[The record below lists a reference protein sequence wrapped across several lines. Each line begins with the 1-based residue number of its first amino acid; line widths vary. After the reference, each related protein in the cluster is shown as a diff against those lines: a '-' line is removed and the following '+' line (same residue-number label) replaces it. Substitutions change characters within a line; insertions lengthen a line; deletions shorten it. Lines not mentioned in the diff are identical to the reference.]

1 MNSNLGTC
9 YGIGVGPGDPEL
21 ITLKAKRLIE
31 SVDVVAY
38 PATQTGESMAR
49 QIAAQCI
56 NDSVHEY
63 PIKIDMSS
71 NQTQLDDAYAIAAAA
86 INEFLDRGQNV
97 AVLCEGDPFFYG
109 SFIYIFSKLKA
120 SHHVEVV
127 PGVSSIM
134 ACGAVSQQPLTSHN
148 DILKVIP
155 ATLDKDRIKRQ
166 LDHQGTTAIIKLGR
180 HFQKVKTL
188 LSELDLLDCASYI
201 ERATL
206 PNQKQMP
213 LTDHESSKAPYF
225 SMILVNPS
233 WKQIND

>member
-1 MNSNLGTC
+1 MNSKLGTC

-21 ITLKAKRLIE
+21 ITLKAKRLIK
-31 SVDVVAY
+31 SVDVIAY

-56 NDSVHEY
+56 KDSAHEY
-63 PIKIDMSS
+63 PIKINMSS
-71 NQTQLDDAYAIAAAA
+71 NQAQLDHAYTLAAKT
-86 INEFLDRGQNV
+86 INEFLERGQNV

-109 SFIYIFSKLKA
+109 SFIYIFSKLKTT
-120 SHHVEVV
+120 HHVEIV

-188 LSELDLLDCASYI
+188 LDELDLLDYASYI

-206 PNQKQMP
+206 PNQKQIP
-213 LTDHESSKAPYF
+213 LTDLDSGKAPYF

-233 WKQIND
+233 WKQTNE

>member
-1 MNSNLGTC
+1 MNPNLGKC

-31 SVDVVAY
+31 SADIVAY

-56 NDSVHEY
+56 QDSTREY
-63 PIKIDMSS
+63 PIKINMSS
-71 NQTQLDDAYAIAAAA
+71 NASQLDDAYTVAANT
-86 INEFLDRGQNV
+86 ISEFLENGKNV
-97 AVLCEGDPFFYG
+97 AILCEGDPFFYG
-109 SFIYIFSKLKA
+109 SFIYIFSKLKTT
-120 SHHVEVV
+120 HRVEVI

-134 ACGAVSQQPLTSHN
+134 ACGAVSLQPLTSHN

-155 ATLDKDRIKRQ
+155 ATLDKDKIKRQ

-180 HFQKVKTL
+180 HFQKVKAL
-188 LSELDLLDCASYI
+188 LNELNLLDCASYI

-206 PNQKQMP
+206 ANQKQMP
-213 LTDHESSKAPYF
+213 LTDHESDKAPYF
-225 SMILVNPS
+225 SMILVNPN
-233 WKQIND
+233 WKQMYE

>member
-1 MNSNLGTC
+1 MNPNLGTC

-31 SVDVVAY
+31 SADVIAY

-49 QIAAQCI
+49 QIASQYI
-56 NDSVHEY
+56 KESTFEY
-63 PIKIDMSS
+63 PIKIDMNS
-71 NQTQLDDAYAIAAAA
+71 NTVQLDDAYAVAATA
-86 INEFLDRGQNV
+86 INKFLEKGQNV

-109 SFIYIFSKLKA
+109 SFIYIFSKLKTT
-120 SHHVEVV
+120 HHVEVV

-155 ATLDKDRIKRQ
+155 ATLDKDRIKHQ
-166 LDHQGTTAIIKLGR
+166 LGHQGTTAVIKLGR
-180 HFQKVKTL
+180 HFQKVRGL
-188 LSELDLLDCASYI
+188 LDELDLLDCASYI

-213 LTDHESSKAPYF
+213 LTDHDSGKAPYF

-233 WKQIND
+233 WKQINE